1 MRFKLLGTEIYVSFL
16 FTAVIA
22 LMLATDK
29 SGLALPTLFAIVC
42 HEMGHLFTMWL
53 LESNPKSIRLIPASV
68 QITRPVCKTYKND
81 IIIALMGPFVNL
93 LLFLV
98 LYVNY
103 GFFKNETILYYSLIN
118 LIIALFN
125 LLPVKGLD
133 GGTVLFS
140 IVAKKGDLNR
150 ASLTVKIVSIILGAL
165 SLIVAITLA
174 LRGKINVSAF
184 IVAVYIFVSAI
195 IKI

>member
-29 SGLALPTLFAIVC
+29 SGLALPTLFAVVC
-42 HEMGHLFTMWL
+42 HEMGHLFAMWL
-53 LESNPKSIRLIPASV
+53 LDSNPKSIRLIPASV
-68 QITRPVCKTYKND
+68 QITRPICNNYKND
-81 IIIALMGPFVNL
+81 ILIALMGPAVNI
-93 LLFLV
+93 LLFVV

-103 GFFKNETILYYSLIN
+103 YLFKNTTVLYYSFIN

-125 LLPVKGLD
+125 LLPVTGLD
-133 GGTVLFS
+133 GGSVVFS
-140 IVAKKGDLNR
+140 ILAKKGDVNR
-150 ASLTVKIVSIILGAL
+150 AAVILRIITILLGAAA
-165 SLIVAITLA
+165 LITAITLA
-174 LRGKINVSAF
+174 VRGKLNISAF
-184 IVAVYIFVSAI
+184 IVAIYIFVSTI